1 MSGQNSY
8 LSDNLLR
15 AMTIILSECCN
26 DIFSH
31 SVFMKWCAYPAAY
44 ESRILGSDVNILLHT
59 NHEYYEVMCISCCIR
74 ITNIMKW
81 CAYPAAYES
90 RILWT
95 INFTISSQNTAKF
108 VHFILSQL
116 LPVVNTGTAG
126 DKASFE
132 KLEEALNILDNTL
145 NGQTWV
151 AGNNITIADYS
162 IVVTVSC
169 IEVSL
174 L

>member
-1 MSGQNSY
+1 
-8 LSDNLLR
+8 
-15 AMTIILSECCN
+15 
-26 DIFSH
+26 
-31 SVFMKWCAYPAAY
+31 
-44 ESRILGSDVNILLHT
+44 
-59 NHEYYEVMCISCCIR
+59 
-74 ITNIMKW
+74 
-81 CAYPAAYES
+81 
-90 RILWT
+90 
-95 INFTISSQNTAKF
+95 